1 MAIPNDGKWHL
12 QHHCVLKDGRKGTC
26 WKAAHPKSGK
36 VRTVIRAGL
45 PGGKEHP
52 AKPPKYEAF
61 KGHEHG
67 VGPRPEKIP
76 MKGPPKEAEIRE
88 WIESEGM
95 EAVIN
100 EMSRGLVQSL
110 NQVGKNTCWKR
121 HSETHSAYPE
131 DGKPGMF
138 HMAGVKRHPKAIA
151 GNLADYP
158 EMYADAGYK
167 LPKKM
172 NSVIA
177 HVAIRA
183 HGFAALADN
192 TPTMSMF
199 HGGHSDV
206 QVRPYVLRHAD
217 GGEVHLVNTDGR
229 DEVHAHNDAPS
240 VHALSDS
247 VAAMN
252 AKLAEKKHGKS
263 VGESVVNEIAWAEP
277 KVKGAMVYVPH
288 KAWYDWRD
296 GQGDKDAADMK
307 VSKNYLEVMA
317 DSVAGRGN
325 ARVHPHTYQHPQTGE
340 DHHAVEFRN
349 ADHAADFIDKLK
361 RSGLK
366 GDIPW
371 HYVGESV
378 KESDTHTKVHQ
389 TGEAVLDAHYKLM
402 QAGVRLHNTKS
413 RENGI
418 EHGHADAVMADAVMD
433 YNAAKKAHGEGADK
447 IHPRAEDAAAHH
459 RAHLFIIPAY
469 GSK

>member
-26 WKAAHPKSGK
+26 WKAAHPKTGK

-95 EAVIN
+95 EAVIS
-100 EMSRGLVQSL
+100 EMSRGFLQ
-110 NQVGKNTCWKR
+110 
-121 HSETHSAYPE
+121 P
-131 DGKPGMF
+131 
-138 HMAGVKRHPKAIA
+138 
-151 GNLADYP
+151 
-158 EMYADAGYK
+158 
-167 LPKKM
+167 
-172 NSVIA
+172 
-177 HVAIRA
+177 
-183 HGFAALADN
+183 
-192 TPTMSMF
+192 
-199 HGGHSDV
+199 
-206 QVRPYVLRHAD
+206 
-217 GGEVHLVNTDGR
+217 
-229 DEVHAHNDAPS
+229 
-240 VHALSDS
+240 LS
-247 VAAMN
+247 
-252 AKLAEKKHGKS
+252 
-263 VGESVVNEIAWAEP
+263 EIAWAEP

-325 ARVHPHTYQHPQTGE
+325 ARVHPHTYQHPTTGE

-366 GDIPW
+366 GEIPW
-371 HYVGESV
+371 HHVGE
-378 KESDTHTKVHQ
+378 
-389 TGEAVLDAHYKLM
+389 
-402 QAGVRLHNTKS
+402 
-413 RENGI
+413 
-418 EHGHADAVMADAVMD
+418 
-433 YNAAKKAHGEGADK
+433 
-447 IHPRAEDAAAHH
+447 
-459 RAHLFIIPAY
+459 
-469 GSK
+469 